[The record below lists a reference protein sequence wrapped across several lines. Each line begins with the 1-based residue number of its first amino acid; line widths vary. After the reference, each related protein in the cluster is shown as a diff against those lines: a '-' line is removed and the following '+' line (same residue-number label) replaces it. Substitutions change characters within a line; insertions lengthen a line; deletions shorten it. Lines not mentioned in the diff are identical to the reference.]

1 MSCIEILP
9 EIRSP
14 IAPFFT
20 EEYMARSFLQG
31 HMGRAWADHPEHPAS
46 AQIIIGDFCFLSGTP
61 SAALA
66 ANIPSTHPS
75 PFLILIASQPEWEQV
90 IEQVH
95 AGRYQKSTRY
105 ALKKEADVFDRPYLA
120 ALATAL
126 AAPYTIRKI
135 DRALYG
141 RVRQMDWSKDLC
153 AQYADYETYQKYG
166 MGYVVLYQ
174 GEIVSGASSYI
185 HYNAGIEIE
194 IDTHPAYQNRGLAA
208 ACGAALICG
217 CLDRGIY
224 PSWDAANE
232 TSLRLAQRLGYH
244 YDRSYPAYAVQVK

>member
-1 MSCIEILP
+1 MNCIEIP
-9 EIRSP
+9 MKNRSLLT
-14 IAPFFT
+14 PFFM
-20 EEYMARSFLQG
+20 EECMARSFLQG

-46 AQIIIGDFCFLSGTP
+46 AQIIIGDFCFLSGVP

-66 ANIPSTHPS
+66 ANIPPTYPS

-95 AGRYQKSTRY
+95 AGRYQKFTRY
-105 ALKKEADVFDRPYLA
+105 ALKKEADVFDRPHLA
-120 ALATAL
+120 ALAHAL
-126 AAPYTIRKI
+126 PAPYTIRKI
-135 DRALYG
+135 DRTLYA
-141 RVRQMDWSKDLC
+141 RILQTDWSKDLC
-153 AQYADYETYQKYG
+153 AQYPDYEAYQKYG

-174 GEIVSGASSYI
+174 GEIVSGASSYM
-185 HYNAGIEIE
+185 HYNAAIEIE

-208 ACGAALICG
+208 ACGAALICA

-244 YDRSYPAYAVQVK
+244 YDKSYPACAVQAT